1 MRKIK
6 EEGKRVRNKKRG
18 ISLCL
23 AVCMSVL
30 PMLNSSNT
38 VFAQNASDFDM
49 SASAATEQEDWS
61 GLRLDMKWAEEQET
75 YGYWGTPL
83 GNGLFAA
90 KENGGVQ
97 EDVFVLNHS
106 TFWSGDPVY
115 RDFMYDVGN
124 SGNTPEERAAGY
136 TELVDT
142 LKEAYAEDTSTRRR
156 NELMQSLN
164 GTTKKMWESDQQSAF
179 LSAGRMRM
187 KFPELTDTTDYK
199 RTLDMD
205 RAASEVAFKK
215 DGVGYLRETFISN
228 PDNVMVT
235 RISNE
240 EKRAM
245 NMEVNLEL
253 PSEMKGKSKDNKVY
267 VDKDN
272 KEVVMTGRAPYDFRA
287 TQWDDNRGTMLETR
301 VKVIL
306 PEGGKVTAGETSLQV
321 SDAKEILVL
330 YTSESSFKDVL
341 TDPSHSGVDYS
352 GKVRATLDQAAEMS
366 YEELLNN
373 HLEEYRALFRRFWID
388 MDGSDIQAA
397 DGKTYVSPQ
406 EYAMHYQ
413 YARYLNIACERSNSV
428 LPHGLL
434 GMWSTEWVG
443 VNEGAYF
450 LNENLEKT
458 QALKGA
464 ANLADSSDGQYNL
477 INSWAQDS
485 TGQRTAQNIYGAE
498 DGAWMMSHSTG
509 LWAKSGMWEGEV
521 EWGSWLAGG
530 IWALDSLYDKYN
542 YTQDRELLKKYYGL
556 LEGAAKFALST
567 LIEVDGVDGE
577 LKGYKVVAPAGSPE
591 HWYWVGDTKVGFD
604 VASAC
609 DTTLYYNLFN
619 MIEAGAKD
627 LERAGISY
635 DTDLV
640 DRVSDAREHMMPLE
654 MFIDEDTG
662 RMREWYNEYPVGDE
676 RHRHASHL
684 LGLFLSNMDI
694 NPDDTPEL
702 YEAQKK
708 EMYRWMT
715 ANGGAHPDRTLMA
728 VRTGYQ
734 DFGFSHLEVVG
745 TDYGHDAVMKWTTLA
760 SSITEAIV
768 DSRFDQINL
777 MENLPSAW
785 SSGTVKGIRA
795 RGGYQLSI
803 TWENGELVSCV
814 INSPTG
820 ETPRVLYKGKPV
832 VLSEDSRF
840 TVNRADTSIQN
851 LIYEAQDKLEG
862 KYTGESKN
870 VLQSALDD
878 NDYDSISA
886 ALYSMVPVNYL
897 EREVSVRAE
906 NDIHVLTEKGQTLQ
920 MTADSDK
927 ENTQY
932 LWNIEAAGGGSA
944 REIASI
950 DENGVVTAISGG
962 RVMVSASIDGEVRS
976 KGSTELLVE
985 TASHEL
991 KESVDDRDSRMEY
1004 SDGWLTW
1011 DESKH
1016 RNGTITY
1023 SQNAGATAA
1032 LRFKGTGFDFIGSSA
1047 EHIGNFKVTLDGEV
1061 IAENVK
1067 SGDKGYNAV
1076 LYSRRG
1082 LEDKEHNVI
1091 IEGLGDRIDLDA
1103 IDIYGNAAPAT
1114 NRKALLAEYQKCR
1127 EVLAGAADT
1136 EELGAEMELALAVI
1150 NHFEAGQDEIDHAQS
1165 SLQSV
1170 RESLEGSG
1178 ADINSLKLAVAMAE
1192 KLEQR
1197 QMDTGCYTEDSWLP
1211 VQEKLNSARALLEH
1225 AQITQEEADHAF
1237 LELITACNLLENNV
1251 QRVGLKAVIDGT
1263 EAILADTEAL
1273 SHYTR
1278 ESVDAVKAAL
1288 AEARKVYTEESAD
1301 QETVNAAARSLMDAV
1316 TSLLVT
1322 EENTRLDILIMK
1334 AEEILVNKEQ
1344 YTETSVKNLETALEK
1359 AKTTAGNAKPSRE
1372 EIDQA
1377 YEDLAQALTSLVRKA
1392 EKSELKNALDKA
1404 DELLAN
1410 TDKYVEDT
1418 IANLRTVAEEAR
1430 AVYGKENADAS
1441 EVGETVKR
1449 LVQEIL
1455 KARLVGDV
1463 NMDGA
1468 VDSTD
1473 SAEVL
1478 QYAAEYK
1485 ELTQEQHKAAD
1496 VNGDGVSDSSDAAQI
1511 LQYAAEIIVS
1521 FSGMH
1526 SPGN

>member
-1 MRKIK
+1 M
-6 EEGKRVRNKKRG
+6 RNKKRG

-23 AVCMSVL
+23 AVCLSVL
-30 PMLNSSNT
+30 PLLNTSNT
-38 VFAQNASDFDM
+38 VFAQSGSSDFDM
-49 SASAATEQEDWS
+49 SASAAAEQEDWS
-61 GLRLDMKWAEEQET
+61 SLRLDMKWAEEQET

-83 GNGLFAA
+83 GNGMFAA

-106 TFWSGDPVY
+106 TFWSGDPEY
-115 RDFMYDVGN
+115 RDEMYNVGT

-136 TELVDT
+136 TELIGT
-142 LKEAYAEDTSTRRR
+142 LKEAYAEETPTSRR
-156 NELMQSLN
+156 NELMKSIN
-164 GTTKKMWESDQQSAF
+164 GTTKKMWESNQQSAF

-187 KFPELTDTTDYK
+187 KFPELTGTTDYK

-205 RAASEVAFKK
+205 RATSEVAFKK

-240 EKRAM
+240 EKRSM

-267 VDKDN
+267 VDQEN

-287 TQWDDNRGTMLETR
+287 TQWDDNRGIMLETR

-306 PEGGKVTAGETSLQV
+306 PEGGKVTAGDTSLQV
-321 SDAKEILVL
+321 SGAKEVIVL

-366 YEELLNN
+366 YEDLLNN
-373 HLEEYRALFRRFWID
+373 HLEEYRSLFRRFWID
-388 MDGSDIQAA
+388 MDGSNILAA
-397 DGKTYVSPQ
+397 DGKTSVSPQ

-477 INSWAQDS
+477 INSWTQDS

-509 LWAKSGMWEGEV
+509 LWAKSGMWDGEV
-521 EWGSWLAGG
+521 EWGSWLSGG

-542 YTQDRELLKKYYGL
+542 YTQDIELLKKYYGL

-591 HWYWVGDTKVGFD
+591 HWFWVGDTKVGFD

-609 DTTLYYNLFN
+609 DTTLYYNLFH
-619 MIEAGAKD
+619 MLEAGAKD
-627 LERAGISY
+627 LNRAGITY

-640 DRVSDAREHMMPLE
+640 DRVLDARDHMMPLE
-654 MFIDEDTG
+654 MFIDEETG

-734 DFGFSHLEVVG
+734 DYGFSHLEIVG

-785 SSGTVKGIRA
+785 SSGSVKGIRA

-803 TWENGELVSCV
+803 TWEDGELVSCA
-814 INSPTG
+814 IDSPTG

-840 TVNRADTSIQN
+840 TINRRETTIQN
-851 LIYEAQDKLEG
+851 LLYEAQEKMDG
-862 KYTGESKN
+862 KYTQDSKN
-870 VLQSALDD
+870 VLQSALDS
-878 NDYDSISA
+878 NNYDTISA
-886 ALYSMVPVNYL
+886 ALYQMVPVNYL
-897 EREVSVRAE
+897 EREVSVQAE
-906 NDIHVLTEKGQTLQ
+906 NKIGVLTEKGQTLQ
-920 MTADSDK
+920 LIADSDK
-927 ENTQY
+927 ENGQY
-932 LWNIEAAGGGSA
+932 LWKIEAADGGRA
-944 REIASI
+944 DQIASI
-950 DENGVVTAISGG
+950 DKNGVVTAISGG
-962 RVMVSASIDGEVRS
+962 RVKVTASLDGEARS
-976 KGSTELLVE
+976 KGSIDLLVE
-985 TASHEL
+985 TASHEI
-991 KESVDDRDSRMEY
+991 KESIDDRDERMEY
-1004 SDGWLTW
+1004 SSGWLTW

-1023 SQNAGATAA
+1023 SQNAGAAAA
-1032 LRFKGTGFDFIGSSA
+1032 LRFTGTGFDFIGSGA

-1067 SGDKGYNAV
+1067 SGNKGYNAV
-1076 LYSRRG
+1076 LYSKRG
-1082 LEDKEHNVI
+1082 LEDKEHNVT
-1091 IEGLGDRIDLDA
+1091 IEGLGNRIDLDA
-1103 IDIYGNAAPAT
+1103 MDIYGNAAPAT
-1114 NRKALLAEYQKCR
+1114 DRKALLAEYQKCK
-1127 EVLAGAADT
+1127 EILAGVADT
-1136 EELGAEMELALAVI
+1136 EELAAEMELALGVI
-1150 NHFEAGQDEIDHAQS
+1150 NHFDAGQDDIDRAQS

-1170 RESLEGSG
+1170 RESLEGAG
-1178 ADINSLKLAVAMAE
+1178 TDITSLKLAITMAE

-1197 QMDTGCYTEDSWLP
+1197 QLDTGCYTENSWAP
-1211 VQEKLNSARALLEH
+1211 VQEKLNSARAILEQ
-1225 AQITQEEADHAF
+1225 AQITQEEADNAF
-1237 LELITACNLLENNV
+1237 LELITACNLLEYHV
-1251 QRVGLKAVIDGT
+1251 QRVGLKAVIDGA
-1263 EAILADTEAL
+1263 EAILADSGAL
-1273 SHYTR
+1273 AHYTR
-1278 ESVDAVKAAL
+1278 ESVEAVRTAL
-1288 AEARKVYTEESAD
+1288 AEARKVYAEESAD

-1316 TSLLVT
+1316 TCLLVT

-1334 AEEILVNKEQ
+1334 AEEILVNKER

-1359 AKTTAGNAKPSRE
+1359 AKTTAGNSNPSQE
-1372 EIDQA
+1372 EINQA
-1377 YEDLAQALTSLVRKA
+1377 YDDLAEALISLVRKA

-1404 DELLAN
+1404 NDILSEKEN
-1410 TDKYVEDT
+1410 YVEST
-1418 IANLRTVAEEAR
+1418 IANLKAVAEEAQ
-1430 AVYGKENADAS
+1430 AVYEKEDAGTS

-1463 NMDGA
+1463 NLDGA

-1485 ELTQEQHKAAD
+1485 ELTEEQHKAAD

-1521 FSGMH
+1521 FK
-1526 SPGN
+1526 